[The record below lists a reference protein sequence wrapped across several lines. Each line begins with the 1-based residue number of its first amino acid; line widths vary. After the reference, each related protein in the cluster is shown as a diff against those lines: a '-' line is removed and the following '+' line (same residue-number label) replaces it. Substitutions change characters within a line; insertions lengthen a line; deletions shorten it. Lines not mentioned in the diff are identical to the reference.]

1 MDENKNYETE
11 EITEATEETVE
22 AVEEVAE
29 EVAAEEFVEEAAEEI
44 SEETTEEP
52 VEEVAEE
59 PVVTE
64 VVPEPE
70 ETKKG
75 SKKVGIIAVIV
86 ALIVIAAAIV
96 TSTIDFNKYNR
107 MGYVDISGQTIGDLA
122 EQQGIT
128 LEEFLDMYSLP
139 KDMTADTT
147 EAAAYYNIPVGR
159 IAQMYGMDFETLKTT
174 LNLGAE
180 VVAETPWGV
189 AEGEVTL
196 GDYVGAENVD
206 AFKAQYALGEDVTA
220 ETKWKEIRNIVDTEQ
235 KLAREAAEKEA
246 EAEQTPAEDVQAEAP
261 VDDAAETE
269 E

>member
-11 EITEATEETVE
+11 EITEATEEAAE
-22 AVEEVAE
+22 AVEEVVEEAKAEEVAE
-29 EVAAEEFVEEAAEEI
+29 EVVEEA
-44 SEETTEEP
+44 TEEP

-64 VVPEPE
+64 VIPEPE
-70 ETKKG
+70 EIKKG
-75 SKKVGIIAVIV
+75 SKKGGIIAVIV
-86 ALIVIAAAIV
+86 ALIVIAVAVV

-107 MGYVDISGQTIGDLA
+107 MGYVDISGQTVGDLA
-122 EQQGIT
+122 EEQGVT

-139 KDMTADTT
+139 KDMPADTT

-159 IAQMYGMDFETLKTT
+159 IAEMYGMDFETLKTA

-180 VVAETPWGV
+180 VVAETPWGI

-196 GDYVGAENVD
+196 SDYVGAENVD
-206 AFKAQYALGEDVTA
+206 AFKAQYALGEDITA
-220 ETKWKEIRNIVDTEQ
+220 ETKWKEIRNIVDMVQ
-235 KLAREAAEKEA
+235 KEAREAAEKEA
-246 EAEQTPAEDVQAEAP
+246 EQAPVEEAPAEDVPAEAP
-261 VDDAAETE
+261 VEDTPETE